1 MKTEF
6 TRADFQPIGDFA
18 LIWRWTQQSH
28 NIFPPEV
35 LAAIHPLTEAK
46 AEELWVVAEQLHKD
60 FDALPNVDPSNL
72 SGGPASRNAI
82 DTSGDDIK
90 LVQDWLHSRPVE
102 DDPDVLIVWR
112 FFPGC
117 GVLSK
122 WRTFC
127 QYWDDFCY
135 PASDDV
141 AIWPLYGSWAVVYRH
156 FEVLRFAEQVSLA
169 A

>member
-6 TRADFQPIGDFA
+6 TRADFQPIEDFS

-28 NIFPPEV
+28 IVLPPEV
-35 LAAIHPLTEAK
+35 LAAIHPFTAAK
-46 AEELWVVAEQLHKD
+46 AEELRGVAEQMHKY
-60 FDALPNVDPSNL
+60 FDALPDLDKNKPFETQDSYDFL
-72 SGGPASRNAI
+72 

-90 LVQDWLHSRPVE
+90 LVQDWLQTRPVE

-122 WRTFC
+122 WRIFC

-141 AIWPLYGSWAVVYRH
+141 AIWPLCGSWAVVYRH
-156 FEVLRFAEQVSLA
+156 FEVLRFADQVIHTM
-169 A
+169 